1 MYHIKSD
8 KRSQT
13 SAKLICEAM
22 LRCLEIKPFSD
33 ISIVDLQ
40 KESTVGRS
48 TFYRLFDRTED
59 VLEYLYEQ
67 RIQEIY
73 NGYHLLPAEK
83 RPSFTLY
90 ILNDLY
96 RNSAVLEVLIKNSLI
111 QPIQKVHNKYIPVY
125 IREELGNDNIMSVT
139 EDYACSLF
147 SSLVVGIISVWIHH
161 NKRETPDELYHM
173 LRTYLHTMARIS

>member
-13 SAKLICEAM
+13 SAKLICNAM
-22 LRCLEIKPFSD
+22 LRCLEEKNFSE
-33 ISIVDLQ
+33 ITIVDLQ

-59 VLEYLYEQ
+59 ILEYLYEQ

-73 NGYHLLPAEK
+73 NGYHLLPEDE

-96 RNSAVLEVLIKNSLI
+96 QNSSILEVLINNSLI
-111 QPIQKVHNKYIPVY
+111 QLMQKVHNQYIPLY
-125 IREELGNDNIMSVT
+125 IRKELGNDYLPATT

-147 SSLVVGIISVWIHH
+147 SSLVVGVISVWIRHE
-161 NKRETPDELYHM
+161 KRETPQELYQM
-173 LRTYLHTMARIS
+173 LKIYLSTMSRVS

>member
-1 MYHIKSD
+1 MYHIKAD

-13 SAKLICEAM
+13 SANLICDAM
-22 LRCLEIKPFSD
+22 LSCLQSKPFSE
-33 ISIVDLQ
+33 ITIVDLQ
-40 KESTVGRS
+40 KSSTVGRS

-59 VLEYLYEQ
+59 ILEYLYEQ

-73 NGYHLLPAEK
+73 NGYHLMPEEE

-96 RNSAVLEVLIKNSLI
+96 ANSSLLEVLINNNLI
-111 QPIQKVHNKYIPVY
+111 QPMQKVHNKYIPFY
-125 IREELGNDNIMSVT
+125 IREELGNDSFISST

-161 NKRETPDELYHM
+161 DKRETPEELYHL
-173 LRTYLHTMARIS
+173 LRIYLQTMARIN

>member
-13 SAKLICEAM
+13 SARLICDAM
-22 LRCLEIKPFSD
+22 LRCLEYKSFSE
-33 ISIVDLQ
+33 ITIVDLQ

-73 NGYHLLPAEK
+73 DGYHTLPENNH
-83 RPSFTLY
+83 PSFTLY
-90 ILNDLY
+90 ILEDLY
-96 RNSAVLEVLIKNSLI
+96 ENPSVLEVLIKNDLI
-111 QPIQKVHNKYIPVY
+111 HLMQKVHNKYIPLY
-125 IREELGNDNIMSVT
+125 IRKELGNDNFLATT

-161 NKRETPDELYHM
+161 EKKETPEELYRM
-173 LRTYLHTMARIS
+173 LKLYLSTMSRVS

>member
-13 SAKLICEAM
+13 SAKLICDAM
-22 LRCLEIKPFSD
+22 IHCLETKPFSE
-33 ISIVDLQ
+33 ITIVDLQ

-73 NGYHLLPAEK
+73 NGYHLLPDEQ

-90 ILNDLY
+90 ILQDLY
-96 RNSAVLEVLIKNSLI
+96 ANSAVLEVLIKNNLI
-111 QPIQKVHNKYIPVY
+111 QPMQKVHNKYIPLY
-125 IREELGNDNIMSVT
+125 IRQELGNDHVLSAI
-139 EDYACSLF
+139 EDYACSVF
-147 SSLVVGIISVWIHH
+147 SSLVVGVISVWIRHD
-161 NKRETPDELYHM
+161 KKDTPEELY
-173 LRTYLHTMARIS
+173 YLLQLSLQAMSRIS

>member
-13 SAKLICEAM
+13 SAKLICDAM
-22 LRCLEIKPFSD
+22 LRCLETKSFSETT
-33 ISIVDLQ
+33 IVDLQ

-73 NGYHLLPAEK
+73 NGYHLIPEEK

-96 RNSAVLEVLIKNSLI
+96 HNSAVLEVLIKNSLI
-111 QPIQKVHNKYIPVY
+111 QPMQKIHNKYIPVY
-125 IREELGNDNIMSVT
+125 IREEFGNNNFISIT

-147 SSLVVGIISVWIHH
+147 SSLVVGIISVWIRHD
-161 NKRETPDELYHM
+161 KRETPEELYH
-173 LRTYLHTMARIS
+173 LLQVYLHTLSKLS

>member
-13 SAKLICEAM
+13 SAKLICDAM
-22 LRCLEIKPFSD
+22 LRCLDEKPFSE
-33 ISIVDLQ
+33 ITIVDLQ

-48 TFYRLFDRTED
+48 TFYRLFDHTED

-67 RIQEIY
+67 RIQKIY
-73 NGYHLLPAEK
+73 NGYHLLSEDK

-96 RNSAVLEVLIKNSLI
+96 ANSSVLEILIKNNLI
-111 QPIQKVHNKYIPVY
+111 RPMQKVHNKYIPVY
-125 IREELGNDNIMSVT
+125 IREELGNDNFLSIT

-161 NKRETPDELYHM
+161 DKRETPEELHHM
-173 LRTYLHTMARIS
+173 LQMYLHTLARIS

>member
-1 MYHIKSD
+1 MYHIKPD

-13 SAKLICEAM
+13 SAKLICDAM
-22 LRCLEIKPFSD
+22 LRCLDEKPFSE
-33 ISIVDLQ
+33 ITIVDLQ

-73 NGYHLLPAEK
+73 NGYHLLSEDK

-96 RNSAVLEVLIKNSLI
+96 ANSSVLEVLIRNNLI
-111 QPIQKVHNKYIPVY
+111 RPMQ
-125 IREELGNDNIMSVT
+125 
-139 EDYACSLF
+139 
-147 SSLVVGIISVWIHH
+147 
-161 NKRETPDELYHM
+161 
-173 LRTYLHTMARIS
+173 

>member
-13 SAKLICEAM
+13 SARLICDAM
-22 LRCLEIKPFSD
+22 LHCLESKPFSE
-33 ISIVDLQ
+33 ITIVDLQ

-59 VLEYLYEQ
+59 ILEYLYEQ
-67 RIQEIY
+67 QIQEIY
-73 NGYHLLPAEK
+73 DGYHLLSEEK

-90 ILNDLY
+90 ILEDLY
-96 RNSAVLEVLIKNSLI
+96 ENSSVLEVLIKNDLI
-111 QPIQKVHNKYIPVY
+111 HLIQKVHNKYIPLY
-125 IREELGNDNIMSVT
+125 IRKELGSSNFLSAT

-147 SSLVVGIISVWIHH
+147 SSLVVGIISVWIQHS
-161 NKRETPDELYHM
+161 KRETPQELYHL
-173 LRTYLHTMARIS
+173 LRVYLLAISRVS